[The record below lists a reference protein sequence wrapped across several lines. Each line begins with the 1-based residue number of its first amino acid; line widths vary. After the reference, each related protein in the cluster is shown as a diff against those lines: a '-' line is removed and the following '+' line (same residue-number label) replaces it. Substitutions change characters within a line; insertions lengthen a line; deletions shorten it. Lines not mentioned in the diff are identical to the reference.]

1 MTTPARRRWP
11 VATRDAITGIGAL
24 GVLSLVHW
32 ARAHRVGGPPI
43 VQELMGVLPNAAAA
57 VAIPFV
63 LLAWWENERRPTSAA
78 RRRALVWL
86 TGLSGVGL
94 VLWEFGQ
101 RSSRALF
108 FDPGDIVAT
117 LVGLAVVWVVNAAIT
132 AGAAS
137 PD

>member
-43 VQELMGVLPNAAAA
+43 VQGLMGVLPNAAAA

-63 LLAWWENERRPTSAA
+63 LLA
-78 RRRALVWL
+78 
-86 TGLSGVGL
+86 
-94 VLWEFGQ
+94 
-101 RSSRALF
+101 RALF

-132 AGAAS
+132 AGAAF